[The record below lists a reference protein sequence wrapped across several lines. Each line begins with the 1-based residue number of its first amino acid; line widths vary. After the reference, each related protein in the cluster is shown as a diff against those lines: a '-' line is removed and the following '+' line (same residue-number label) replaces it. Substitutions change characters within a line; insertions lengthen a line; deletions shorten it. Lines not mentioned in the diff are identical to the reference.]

1 MTDKNENIQLKKS
14 ISLSK
19 GIALSVSMVIGSGLL
34 GLPGLALEIGNVYT
48 AAGGWL
54 LISIM
59 LIPLI
64 HIFTYLGMKFAS
76 SAGLAKYAR
85 ISLGE
90 WGNYAVSAVLCGTFI
105 IGVPALALI
114 GGAYIQ
120 TMFKLPLSMVYFFAI
135 GILFLSVLFNLLDFS
150 FVNIINFASLIV
162 LIALTFVIV
171 ASNHSFFY
179 SGLIIFGKI
188 VSGNAELSCPDLWR
202 TSALLFWAFIGWEN
216 LSFSMEE
223 FKNPS
228 KTIPKV
234 YWLSFIIVIVLY
246 LALSITSIGAQ
257 SSGIETKGAS
267 GLSSLVKETSLGK
280 FQLLIMII
288 VIIANACAWV
298 MSTSRLYYSSGRDG
312 ILPAYFG
319 KLTKKGI
326 PINSLLISS
335 IFYTMIILLSYFFK
349 ISVSSLVLIVSQNFL
364 VLYLICI
371 FAYWKTER
379 RNRRWIIS
387 ILALFSCGFLLSGFN
402 WWIIYSL
409 FLICIG
415 YCNYFFKK
423 KKNDS
428 LKN

>member
-1 MTDKNENIQLKKS
+1 MNYKKEVVQLKKS

-34 GLPGLALEIGNVYT
+34 GLPGLALEIGNIYT

-64 HIFTYLGMKFAS
+64 YIFTYLGMKFTS
-76 SAGLAKYAR
+76 SAGLAKYAE
-85 ISLGE
+85 ICLGN
-90 WGNYAVSAVLCGTFI
+90 WGNYAVSALLCGTFI
-105 IGVPALALI
+105 IGVPVLALI

-120 TMFKLPLSMVYFFAI
+120 TMFKLSSNMIYFFAI
-135 GILFLSVLFNLLDFS
+135 GMLFLSVLFNLLGFS
-150 FVNIINFASLIV
+150 VVNIINFASLIV

-171 ASNHSFFY
+171 VSNSSFFY
-179 SGLIIFGKI
+179 SGIIIFGKTI
-188 VSGNAELSCPDLWR
+188 SGNARFNYLDLWR

-223 FKNPS
+223 FKNPL
-228 KTIPKV
+228 KTIPRV
-234 YWLSFIIVIVLY
+234 YWLSFIIVITLY
-246 LALSITSIGAQ
+246 LSLSITSIGAQ

-267 GLSSLVKETSLGK
+267 GLASLVEQTSLGM
-280 FQLLIMII
+280 FQLLIMVI

-312 ILPAYFG
+312 ILPVFFG

-326 PINSLLISS
+326 PITSLLLSS
-335 IFYTMIILLSYFFK
+335 IFYSIIILLSYFFK

-364 VLYLICI
+364 ILYLICI
-371 FAYWKTER
+371 FAYWKTEK
-379 RNRRWIIS
+379 RNRRWIIT

-402 WWIIYSL
+402 LWILYSL
-409 FLICIG
+409 LLICIG
-415 YCNYFFKK
+415 YCNYFFKR
-423 KKNDS
+423 KN
-428 LKN
+428 K

>member
-1 MTDKNENIQLKKS
+1 MNDKKESYQLKKS

-19 GIALSVSMVIGSGLL
+19 GVALSVSMVIGSGLL

-48 AAGGWL
+48 AAGSWL

-64 HIFTYLGMKFAS
+64 HIFTYLGIKFTS
-76 SAGLAKYAR
+76 SAGLAKYAE
-85 ISLGE
+85 ISLGD

-120 TMFKLPLSMVYFFAI
+120 TMFKLSPNMIYFFAI
-135 GILFLSVLFNLLDFS
+135 GILILSVLFNLLGFS
-150 FVNIINFASLIV
+150 IVNIINFSSLIV

-171 ASNHSFFY
+171 VSNYSFFY
-179 SGLIIFGKI
+179 SGIIIFGKTI
-188 VSGNAELSCPDLWR
+188 SGNVQFNYIKLWR

-228 KTIPKV
+228 KTIPRV
-234 YWLSFIIVIVLY
+234 YWLSFVIVIFLY

-257 SSGIETKGAS
+257 SSGIQTKGAS
-267 GLSSLVKETSLGK
+267 GLSSLVDQTSLGK
-280 FQLLIMII
+280 FQLLLMVI

-312 ILPAYFG
+312 ILPVFFA

-326 PINSLLISS
+326 PIVSLLLSS
-335 IFYTMIILLSYFFK
+335 VFYTMIILLSFFFK

-364 VLYLICI
+364 ILYLICI
-371 FAYWKTER
+371 FAYWKTEI

-402 WWIIYSL
+402 WWIIYSIL
-409 FLICIG
+409 LIGIG
-415 YCNYFFKK
+415 YCNYFFKR
-423 KKNDS
+423 KN
-428 LKN
+428 K